1 MRSATSAPDDD
12 LTARARIRDTAIA
25 VAATEGFR
33 AATVRAV
40 AAAAGVS
47 PALVLHHFGSKQGL
61 RDACDEAV
69 WSEFH
74 QAMIDT
80 TADVGPG
87 QLLAQMG
94 RQHAR
99 SPMAGYLT
107 RAISDGGPFAERVF
121 AGIVEDVERWLT
133 ASVAAGQIRPTAD
146 EHTRAQMLTCF
157 SLGSILLGRYVLGPD
172 TDPLQVSRLLDEK
185 FMVAGLDLFT
195 DGLFVSG
202 SLRDTLLQHQM
213 GPHDE

>member
-1 MRSATSAPDDD
+1 MRSVTGSSDAD

-25 VAATEGFR
+25 LVARDGFR

-40 AAAAGVS
+40 AAEAGVS
-47 PALVLHHFGSKQGL
+47 PALVLHHFGAKQGL
-61 RDACDEAV
+61 REACDDAV

-74 QAMIDT
+74 RAMVDT
-80 TADVGPG
+80 TEDLGPG
-87 QLLAQMG
+87 QLLSQLN
-94 RQHAR
+94 REHAR

-107 RAISDGGPFAERVF
+107 RAIGDGGPFADRVF

-157 SLGSILLGRYVLGPD
+157 SLGSTLLGRYVLGPD
-172 TDPLQVSRLLDEK
+172 TDPLQVSRLLEEK
-185 FMVAGLDLFT
+185 FMVTVLDLFT
-195 DGLFVSG
+195 DGLFLSG
-202 SLRDTLLQHQM
+202 SVRDTLLQHEKEH
-213 GPHDE
+213 HDE